1 VSGNRV
7 GNETRFRLSRASPTT
22 SGTIRLV
29 FAIGST
35 PSFDDGVLGS
45 FHGSRRV
52 TQNHRRTKDQRSLVV
67 PHQLSHSTVTT
78 PTLGRTVFET
88 MTSSNSSRSFTA
100 ADDALYQLKE
110 TVNDW
115 LGVFIDLL

>member
-1 VSGNRV
+1 
-7 GNETRFRLSRASPTT
+7 
-22 SGTIRLV
+22 
-29 FAIGST
+29 
-35 PSFDDGVLGS
+35 
-45 FHGSRRV
+45 
-52 TQNHRRTKDQRSLVV
+52 V